1 MVSSELKI
9 KLFIQ
14 LHVKREGRASNTIG
28 ILVTCLK
35 PYLSNA
41 SCVCPIRK
49 VYSDKMYSN
58 CTVAVV
64 ATTGAQVNSD

>member
-9 KLFIQ
+9 KLFMQ
-14 LHVKREGRASNTIG
+14 LHVKREGHASNTIG

-41 SCVCPIRK
+41 SRVCPIKK
-49 VYSDKMYSN
+49 VYSGKMCSS
-58 CTVAVV
+58 CTVAIV
-64 ATTGAQVNSD
+64 